1 MSTYLGFYR
10 ATQGYRTE
18 MELRARG
25 GDTSMDPKFM
35 QLVVDLPIRL
45 PAGCNIIGSYGSVGN
60 SAEGLPNVM
69 IVETDNLDHLA
80 FISNYYSGFLDFQWT
95 PARSIGANKDQR
107 EQWRQ
112 SVQAPTTAQ
121 R

>member
-10 ATQGYRTE
+10 VTEGFRTE
-18 MELRARG
+18 AEVRARG
-25 GDTSMDPKFM
+25 GDTSPDPKFM

-45 PAGCNIIGSYGSVGN
+45 PAGCNIIGSYGSLGG
-60 SAEGLPNVM
+60 SPAGLPNVM
-69 IVETDNLDHLA
+69 IVETDNLEHLA

-95 PARSIGANKDQR
+95 PARSVGSNKDQR

-112 SVQAPTTAQ
+112 AVQAPVATQ